1 MSKVYVVWGF
11 TDGANEDSEVL
22 GIFSLLALAEA
33 RMMERTGDEE
43 WESQSIT
50 AHKVNDTGP
59 DVGAFIKRVEVK
71 HLPLQSFVD
80 SDDSDGS
87 CYE

>member
-11 TDGANEDSEVL
+11 TDYDNDDSEVL
-22 GIFSLLALAEA
+22 GIFSLLALAEV

-50 AHKVNDTGP
+50 AYVVNDTGP
-59 DVGAFIKRVEVK
+59 DVGEFIKRVEVRD
-71 HLPLQSFVD
+71 LPLQSSEVCD
-80 SDDSDGS
+80 
-87 CYE
+87 E

>member
-33 RMMERTGDEE
+33 RTMERTGDEE

-50 AHKVNDTGP
+50 AYKVNDTGP
-59 DVGAFIKRVEVK
+59 DAGEFIKRVEVRN
-71 HLPLQSFVD
+71 LPIYAEVD
-80 SDDSDGS
+80 SDGGCD
-87 CYE
+87 E